1 MKEIVLQVDESFGE
15 TYKGTY
21 TFSCITWGKYTQ
33 IMKKHT
39 VTNQGIVYT
48 DEAKMNADLI
58 LATLKSQPQTTP
70 VTMETLTSEN
80 PEKGI
85 PPMLGAKLLECACKV
100 SGLDRTDFFRNS
112 SLLPQK
118 QPQPPSA

>member
-1 MKEIVLQVDESFGE
+1 MKDIVLKVDDSFGPA
-15 TYKGTY
+15 YKGEY
-21 TFSCITWGKYTQ
+21 VFSGITWGKYAQ

-39 VTNQGIVYT
+39 VTNQAVVYT
-48 DEAKMNADLI
+48 DDAKMNAELV
-58 LATLKSQPQTTP
+58 LATLKSQPETKP
-70 VTMETLTSEN
+70 VTMESLMSED

-100 SGLDRTDFFRNS
+100 SGLDRTDFFRDS

-118 QPQPPSA
+118 QS